1 MAVFHYVADVLKDV
15 PLFDCESSAV
25 ATAPDE
31 TTGAITEHGSV
42 YNDFDHSPLDLLHRD
57 QSIFCFSQTTNM
69 GREGVQDTEDQ
80 VTKPIDVTYVARGT
94 RDIRISLESTFF
106 DNSSLECDEA
116 YWEKVYK
123 LLTNWDDSWEDLEIS
138 VLAEESFRRRLHLQ
152 CNNPDSVYDA
162 WLIKNG
168 FERDW
173 FDYQTFNLEYP
184 DAESHVLQHEKTMG
198 EREESEPL
206 EMNNHEASDDNSLE
220 AIKSYQPLQE
230 NVDNC
235 TQAEGEEL
243 LQDETREKKKK
254 RKSKKKKRKG
264 DSKDITEEAQA
275 NKVETKMKK
284 RRRVSSSEGEQKSFG
299 KANIVSSTPVK
310 KNKT

>member
-1 MAVFHYVADVLKDV
+1 
-15 PLFDCESSAV
+15 
-25 ATAPDE
+25 
-31 TTGAITEHGSV
+31 
-42 YNDFDHSPLDLLHRD
+42 
-57 QSIFCFSQTTNM
+57 
-69 GREGVQDTEDQ
+69 
-80 VTKPIDVTYVARGT
+80 
-94 RDIRISLESTFF
+94 
-106 DNSSLECDEA
+106 
-116 YWEKVYK
+116 
-123 LLTNWDDSWEDLEIS
+123 
-138 VLAEESFRRRLHLQ
+138 
-152 CNNPDSVYDA
+152 
-162 WLIKNG
+162 
-168 FERDW
+168 
-173 FDYQTFNLEYP
+173 
-184 DAESHVLQHEKTMG
+184 MG

-284 RRRVSSSEGEQKSFG
+284 RRRVSSSEGEQQSFG